1 LTIKVVRRQSA
12 KHQRWVGDLARNDT
26 EATLWVLR
34 NEPLLTPAEPEEA
47 ELVLA
52 VTPPRIWV
60 LPPVEAMANP
70 LGPP

>member
-1 LTIKVVRRQSA
+1 M
-12 KHQRWVGDLARNDT
+12 GDLDRNDT

-34 NEPLLTPAEPEEA
+34 NEPLLTPADPDA
-47 ELVLA
+47 DDLVLV

-70 LGPP
+70 PGTPCPPAPPGPPP